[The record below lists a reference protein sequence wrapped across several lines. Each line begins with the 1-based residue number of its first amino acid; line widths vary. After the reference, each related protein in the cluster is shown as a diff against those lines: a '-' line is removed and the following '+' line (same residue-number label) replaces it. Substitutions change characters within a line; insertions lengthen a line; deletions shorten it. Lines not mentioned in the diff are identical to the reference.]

1 MKIKTNNPES
11 NLVKSLFRD
20 FQIQILEG
28 RQFILNEKNYKEF
41 VQSDRYNAYLK
52 FAPGEIITGSNAL
65 KLLGLLDRDAKD
77 IDIVIP
83 EWKSVQFGKL
93 QKLMYSTDDLENY
106 IGTTWIKYK
115 RGIFS
120 SPVNIQFDFF
130 KQVDTD
136 ILEFDKLKLENP
148 LNIIRRKIEIA
159 DRLGFRY
166 SEKHCLDL
174 QHILTR

>member
-1 MKIKTNNPES
+1 
-11 NLVKSLFRD
+11 
-20 FQIQILEG
+20 
-28 RQFILNEKNYKEF
+28 
-41 VQSDRYNAYLK
+41 
-52 FAPGEIITGSNAL
+52 
-65 KLLGLLDRDAKD
+65 
-77 IDIVIP
+77 
-83 EWKSVQFGKL
+83 
-93 QKLMYSTDDLENY
+93 MYSTDDLENY

-166 SEKHCLDL
+166 PDKHNSDL